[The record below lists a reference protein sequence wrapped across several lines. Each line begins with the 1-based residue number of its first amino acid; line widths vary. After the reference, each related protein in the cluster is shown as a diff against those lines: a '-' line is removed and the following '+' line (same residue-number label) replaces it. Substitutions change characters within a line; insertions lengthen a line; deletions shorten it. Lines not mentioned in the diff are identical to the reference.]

1 MKGNIQWD
9 LHSVQPEV
17 GDSALKV
24 CTQILTH
31 SNMQDRSNNLKE
43 PGSDTPADLE
53 SFLERQGE
61 IRVTLGT
68 KTLVTAICG
77 SSMYHEDTGAGKRP
91 FGILFLRYQSWTW
104 LSPTCTR
111 QPLH

>member
-61 IRVTLGT
+61 IRVTLDVG
-68 KTLVTAICG
+68 
-77 SSMYHEDTGAGKRP
+77 
-91 FGILFLRYQSWTW
+91 
-104 LSPTCTR
+104 LSPGLGRSPGEEKSYPFQYSSLETPMDCIVHRLQRVGHT
-111 QPLH
+111 